1 MKNIFHELNK
11 PTTLI
16 NSISI
21 GLIVG
26 LVALVNT
33 ITYGVLIY
41 SPTGDPASGVML
53 ALINGLVLAFLFG
66 AFGSVPGM
74 VAFPQSAM
82 TPVFAGLVASVISMM
97 QGQSQTAITATVLAS
112 VLLAS
117 LTVGLTYLL
126 LGYRKLGELIRF
138 MPYPVSGGFLA
149 GLGWILLKG
158 GMELII
164 GKFSL
169 EKFLSPDL
177 LIFWLPA
184 LAFGIIFFFIQQKST
199 LTWLNPLLVIGSVV
213 IFYLVGLRF
222 ASPDALRASGWL
234 LNISQPNANAIFQ
247 YPLLTMLDDIN
258 WGVLILNAGNALVL
272 IFTALISLL
281 LNINGIEMAARQD
294 IDPDRELRL
303 AGIGNIFSLF
313 AGGGIVGYPSAGLT
327 IVAYKRGQPG
337 RLLNFVVASLFGLA
351 LFFGLQYLSYL
362 PNFVISGLL
371 ISLGLNFIY
380 EWVYQGYVKFSI
392 TDYLV
397 VLAIFFTVVFVNLLS
412 GVGLGLVLM
421 VIIFVVSYSKAK
433 VIRSVLTGKTFQSN
447 VDRPMKHAAYLKER
461 GAQMLILRL
470 QGYIFFGTA
479 HSIYKQV
486 KSRIADSEQAPV
498 RFVVIDFSQT
508 AGIDSSTAKVFNKL
522 GYLSETTKFSL
533 IFVAMSEKVLKKL
546 TINGFD
552 LGSANFRTFE
562 TLDYA
567 VEWCESFIL
576 GSSDMTVITSRS
588 LVENLGAFF
597 EPEEFKMLFGYMQRL
612 DVPEKHLLIS
622 QGEESPG
629 LYLIERGRVTV
640 YRELSN
646 NRRLR
651 LRTMGAGTSVG
662 EMGLYGGG
670 PASAT
675 VQADVQSEI
684 YLLSQDKLKE
694 IESQNPALA
703 GKFHRYIIQL
713 LGQRLQNTTASVQA
727 LME

>member
-1 MKNIFHELNK
+1 MKNIFHEFN
-11 PTTLI
+11 PVTLF
-16 NSISI
+16 NSISF
-21 GLIVG
+21 GLVVG

-82 TPVFAGLVASVISMM
+82 TPVFAGLVASVVSMM
-97 QGQSQTAITATVLAS
+97 QGQSQAATTATVLAS

-126 LGYRKLGELIRF
+126 LGHRKLGELIRF

-149 GLGWILLKG
+149 GLGWVLLKSG
-158 GMELII
+158 LELST

-169 EKFLSPDL
+169 DKFSSLDH

-184 LAFGIIFFFIQQKST
+184 LVFGFIFFFIQQKST
-199 LTWLNPLLVIGSVV
+199 LAWLNPLFIAGSVAG
-213 IFYLVGLRF
+213 FYLIGLRF
-222 ASPDALRASGWL
+222 ASIDELRASGWL
-234 LNISQPNANAIFQ
+234 LNISQPDANAFFQ
-247 YPLLTMLDDIN
+247 YPLLTMFNDIN
-258 WGVLILNAGNALVL
+258 WGVILLNAGNALVL
-272 IFTALISLL
+272 LFTALISLL

-294 IDPDRELRL
+294 IDPDHELRL
-303 AGIGNIFSLF
+303 AGIGNIFSLL

-327 IVAYKRGQPG
+327 IVAYKRGRPG
-337 RLLNFVVASLFGLA
+337 RLLNLVVASLFGLA
-351 LFFGLQYLSYL
+351 LFYGFQYLNYL

-380 EWVYQGYVKFSI
+380 EWVYQGYFKFSI

-397 VLAIFFTVVFVNLLS
+397 VLAIFFTVVFANLLS

-421 VIIFVVSYSKAK
+421 VIIFVVSYSKAN

-447 VDRPMKHAAYLKER
+447 VDRPIKYMQYLKER
-461 GAQMLILRL
+461 GDQMLILRL

-486 KSRIADSEQAPV
+486 KSRVANTEQTPV
-498 RFVVIDFSQT
+498 RFVAIDFTQT

-522 GYLSETTKFSL
+522 GYLSETAKFSL

-552 LGSANFRTFE
+552 LASANFRTFE

-567 VEWCESFIL
+567 VEWCESTIL
-576 GSSDMTVITSRS
+576 SGSEMTLITSRS
-588 LVENLGAFF
+588 LVENLGAYFD
-597 EPEEFKMLFGYMQRL
+597 PDEFKALFDYMYRL
-612 DVPEKHLLIS
+612 DVSEGYRLIS
-622 QGEESPG
+622 QGEETPG

-651 LRTMGAGTSVG
+651 LRAMGAGTSVG
-662 EMGLYGGG
+662 EIGLYSGG

-675 VQADVQSEI
+675 VITDVPSEI
-684 YLLSQDKLKE
+684 YLFSPVRLKKM
-694 IESQNPALA
+694 ESKDPVLA
-703 GKFHRYIIQL
+703 IKFHRYVIQL

>member
-1 MKNIFHELNK
+1 MKNIFHEFN
-11 PTTLI
+11 PATLF
-16 NSISI
+16 NSISF
-21 GLIVG
+21 GLVVG

-82 TPVFAGLVASVISMM
+82 TPVFAGLVASIITMM
-97 QGQSQTAITATVLAS
+97 DGQSQEAITATVLAS

-126 LGYRKLGELIRF
+126 LGHRKLGELIRF

-149 GLGWILLKG
+149 GLGWVLLKSG
-158 GMELII
+158 LEVIT
-164 GKFSL
+164 GKLSL
-169 EKFLSPDL
+169 EKFLSLDL

-184 LAFGIIFFFIQQKST
+184 LVFGIIFFFIQQKGT
-199 LTWLNPLLVIGSVV
+199 LIWLNPLLIASSVAG
-213 IFYLVGLRF
+213 FYLIGLQF
-222 ASPDALRASGWL
+222 ASVDELRASGWL
-234 LNISQPNANAIFQ
+234 LNISQPDANMFLQ
-247 YPLLTMLDDIN
+247 YPLLTMFNDID
-258 WGVLILNAGNALVL
+258 WRIVILNAGNALVL

-303 AGIGNIFSLF
+303 AGVGNIFSLL

-327 IVAYKRGQPG
+327 IAAYKRGRPG
-337 RLLNFVVASLFGLA
+337 RLLNLIVASLFGLA
-351 LFFGLQYLSYL
+351 LFYGLQYLNYL

-371 ISLGLNFIY
+371 ISLGLNFMY
-380 EWVYQGYVKFSI
+380 EWVYQGAVKFSI

-397 VLAIFFTVVFVNLLS
+397 VLAIFFTVVFANLLS

-461 GAQMLILRL
+461 GDQMLILRL

-522 GYLSETTKFSL
+522 GYLSETAKFSL

-552 LGSANFRTFE
+552 LSSANFRTFE

-567 VEWCESFIL
+567 IEWCESVIL
-576 GSSDMTVITSRS
+576 SGSEMTLITSRS
-588 LVENLGAFF
+588 LVENLGAYFDAG
-597 EPEEFKMLFGYMQRL
+597 EFKALFEYMYRL
-612 DVPEKHLLIS
+612 DVPEGYRLIS
-622 QGEESPG
+622 QGEETPG

-675 VQADVQSEI
+675 VLTDVPSEI
-684 YLLSQDKLKE
+684 YLFSPVSLKE
-694 IESQNPALA
+694 MESKDPVLA